1 MEEEIDYKDL
11 LIKYIQHV
19 TNCEGINFIDRAGY
33 GDDYVF
39 TDKEKETLIE
49 LAYGS

>member
-11 LIKYIQHV
+11 LTKYIQHII
-19 TNCEGINFIDRAGY
+19 NCEGITFIDRGGY

-39 TDKEKETLIE
+39 TDREKEILYE
-49 LAYGS
+49 LAN